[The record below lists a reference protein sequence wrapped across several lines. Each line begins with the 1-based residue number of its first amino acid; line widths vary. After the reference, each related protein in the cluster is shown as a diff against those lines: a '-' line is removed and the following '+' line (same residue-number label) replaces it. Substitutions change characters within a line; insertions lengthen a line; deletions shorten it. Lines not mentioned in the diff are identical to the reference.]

1 MKKSKLYQ
9 LVKDSLKEVLQ
20 EQNIR
25 RPKRTPKGGARPKR
39 ALVGQPGIEAIEAE
53 KNKEKDEQIKKQIE
67 AKSKLENYG
76 MIIPKRFEHS
86 KQLYAE
92 FRNSSNNSS
101 KVNLLISWVNQ
112 TQRKC
117 SIEIWSD
124 EPFSQNKTLCRKVH
138 NEIIQLIKPLNL
150 SSQSE

>member
-1 MKKSKLYQ
+1 MGITLFEQTVMAFIQYFSQ
-9 LVKDSLKEVLQ
+9 AESESLVNSFV
-20 EQNIR
+20 
-25 RPKRTPKGGARPKR
+25 P
-39 ALVGQPGIEAIEAE
+39 
-53 KNKEKDEQIKKQIE
+53 
-67 AKSKLENYG
+67 KLENYG

-92 FRNSSNNSS
+92 FRNSSNHNS

-138 NEIIQLIKPLNL
+138 NEISQLIKPLNL

>member
-1 MKKSKLYQ
+1 MGITTIEQTFMAFIQYFSKAESES
-9 LVKDSLKEVLQ
+9 LVNSFV
-20 EQNIR
+20 
-25 RPKRTPKGGARPKR
+25 
-39 ALVGQPGIEAIEAE
+39 
-53 KNKEKDEQIKKQIE
+53 
-67 AKSKLENYG
+67 SKLENYG

-92 FRNSSNNSS
+92 FKNSSINQS
-101 KVNLLISWVNQ
+101 KVNLLISWVNE

-138 NEIIQLIKPLNL
+138 NDISKLIKPLNF

>member
-1 MKKSKLYQ
+1 MGITKIEQTFMAFIQYFSQ
-9 LVKDSLKEVLQ
+9 AESESLVNSFV
-20 EQNIR
+20 
-25 RPKRTPKGGARPKR
+25 P
-39 ALVGQPGIEAIEAE
+39 
-53 KNKEKDEQIKKQIE
+53 
-67 AKSKLENYG
+67 KLENYG

-92 FRNSSNNSS
+92 FRNSSNNNS

-124 EPFSQNKTLCRKVH
+124 EPFSKNETLCRKVH
-138 NEIIQLIKPLNL
+138 NDISQLIKPLNL
-150 SSQSE
+150 SSKSE